1 MKTIFPL
8 FLIGFLV
15 GCAAEPQVQTGPNA
29 EVTYDGLVRVDNSV
43 FQYAW
48 IDPEVDLSVYDK
60 IAFGKAEFEFR
71 AVKST
76 SGSRASYSSRSEF
89 QISEA
94 NQQKLIDT
102 VGEIFD
108 EELRKS
114 KYFTYADEP
123 GPDVLI
129 LNGAILDIVSR
140 VPPDI
145 AGRGDIFLSRVG
157 EATLV
162 LELADSLSGET
173 LVRATERRAA
183 ESAGRTAT
191 RSSTVTT
198 WAEVR
203 RLARRWATKLRDGLD
218 SVHRDRSSGQ

>member
-1 MKTIFPL
+1 MKIILPL
-8 FLIGFLV
+8 LLAGCVV
-15 GCAAEPQVQTGPNA
+15 GCATEPQIQTGPNS
-29 EVTYDGLVRVDNSV
+29 EVTYDGLVRVDNAIFKHV
-43 FQYAW
+43 W
-48 IDPEVDLSVYDK
+48 IDPDVDLSVYDK
-60 IAFGKAEFEFR
+60 IKFGTAEFEFR
-71 AVKST
+71 AVKPT
-76 SGSRASYSSRSEF
+76 SGSRANYSSQTEF
-89 QISEA
+89 QISAA

-102 VGEIFD
+102 ISEIFD

-114 KYFTYADEP
+114 KYFTYTDEP

-145 AGRGDIFLSRVG
+145 AGRGEIYLSRVG

-173 LVRATERRAA
+173 LVRAAERRAA
-183 ESAGRTAT
+183 ETAGSGGM
-191 RSSTVTT
+191 RSNTVTT

-203 RLARRWATKLRDGLD
+203 RMARRWATKLRDGLD
-218 SVHRDRSSGQ
+218 SVHRERNGA